1 MAKALPRFSKNHIF
15 KFSLCFLRSVSRDV
29 CNSKHLEVNRRSV
42 APRLNSILCSC
53 TTVISGRSD
62 IYPEISTCDV
72 KFSHRP
78 LSWHV
83 SRTRIR
89 VLDIYDNNRDEL
101 HLHRVRTR
109 EYNRVEI
116 KYLLIIIYI
125 EYKIRCV
132 R

>member
-1 MAKALPRFSKNHIF
+1 MLPSFRFARRF
-15 KFSLCFLRSVSRDV
+15 
-29 CNSKHLEVNRRSV
+29 NSKHLEVDQRSV

-83 SRTRIR
+83 SRTRIH
-89 VLDIYDNNRDEL
+89 VLDIYDNGYDEL
-101 HLHRVRTR
+101 HLHRVRARGYTQAKLNICLLL
-109 EYNRVEI
+109 YILNTKFDAYDNNFFEI
-116 KYLLIIIYI
+116 LFNEIF
-125 EYKIRCV
+125 
-132 R
+132 